1 MIATPITD
9 RIFEPLSTPSPA
21 ETAFRL
27 HVAKD
32 TWDFDAVL
40 QEGVTT
46 YKGLALRVS
55 KPHVGKVGTYV
66 FTMKEEADT
75 KGWFALYFAKPKT
88 QRERNTPIDQPIE
101 EMKEPRTPWPAVLDG
116 KCIPRKDDHFRVGA
130 PYIADGYTARGTVTA
145 PRRWMDFQFKRL
157 ANDGP
162 CKHRTTRYLSEVP
175 WGEGEIGMARSP
187 QPREIRWN
195 WHTEA
200 GSTGPCL
207 HEEQIIPGFVDTYR
221 VLSGLGTM
229 SSIAGP
235 MVKAQNIPATNMV
248 DWAKYEIVTIEK
260 VAGQYL
266 KTVVEVFPPF
276 TVEEL
281 KAGY

>member
-1 MIATPITD
+1 MIATPIAD

-46 YKGLALRVS
+46 YKGLPLRVN
-55 KPHVGKVGTYV
+55 KPMVGKVGHYV

-75 KGWFALYFAKPKT
+75 PGWFALYFAKAKT
-88 QRERNTPIDQPIE
+88 IKERNTPIDQPIE
-101 EMKEPRTPWPAVLDG
+101 EMREPRTPWPAVLDG

-130 PYIADGYTARGTVTA
+130 PYIAEGYTARGTVTA
-145 PRRWMDFQFKRL
+145 PRRWMEFQFKRL
-157 ANDGP
+157 ANGGP

-175 WGEGEIGMARSP
+175 WPSGDIGLSRSP
-187 QPREIRWN
+187 QAREIRWN

-207 HEEQIIPGFVDTYR
+207 HEEQIIPGFSDTYR
-221 VLSGLGTM
+221 VLSDSGTVTN
-229 SSIAGP
+229 IAGP
-235 MVKAQNIPATNMV
+235 IVKAQIIAATSMV
-248 DWAKYEIVTIEK
+248 DWSKYEIVTIEK
-260 VAGQYL
+260 VAGQHL

-276 TVEEL
+276 SVEDL
-281 KAGY
+281 QSSY